1 VVSRQTRDGTSAS
14 QIANGIFAATALRNA
29 DVVHAM
35 GMQPAVVA
43 LHDRRQNEINA
54 SAQVGAERTALI
66 TGASKAVRIGVQVA
80 ILGVGAYLVT
90 LGAT

>member
-1 VVSRQTRDGTSAS
+1 MINLDNPDRSGNRFCPAVLLSRDAMSAFAWRAE

-43 LHDRRQNEINA
+43 LHDRRQD
-54 SAQVGAERTALI
+54 V
-66 TGASKAVRIGVQVA
+66 
-80 ILGVGAYLVT
+80 
-90 LGAT
+90 